1 MPPNHVS
8 CPSRYRFSFFF
19 FFRQANSSAASEQAG
34 AQASNPANCIEPQLS
49 IFLWPWLIA
58 DIIIV
63 PTAFENRAAF
73 NDAYGNR
80 SAQGGRAASDPG

>member
-1 MPPNHVS
+1 VLAKGKVK
-8 CPSRYRFSFFF
+8 RYPGTG
-19 FFRQANSSAASEQAG
+19 ASICD
-34 AQASNPANCIEPQLS
+34 PAKCNEPQLS

-80 SAQGGRAASDPG
+80 SAASDPG